1 MAHSLDYIFWPKSIA
16 VIGASTQKGS
26 IGWQL
31 LNNLVEYEFNG
42 KLFPV
47 NPKASVLHS
56 MKCYLSVLDIPDEV
70 DCAIVVVPKELVLK
84 AVDQCGQK
92 GVKGMV
98 IITAGFKETGTKGV
112 ELEKKLAEK
121 LVQYGIRMVGP
132 NCFGVIN
139 T

>member
-1 MAHSLDYIFWPKSIA
+1 MDHSLDYIFRPKSIA

-47 NPKASVLHS
+47 NPKAMVLTG
-56 MKCYLSVLDIPDEV
+56 MKCYPSVLEIPDEV
-70 DCAIVVVPKELVLK
+70 DCAILVVPKELVLNV
-84 AVDQCGQK
+84 VDQCGEK
-92 GVKGMV
+92 GIKGMV
-98 IITAGFKETGTKGV
+98 IVTAGFKETGLKGA

-121 LVQYGIRMVGP
+121 L
-132 NCFGVIN
+132 
-139 T
+139 